1 MFTKIEECISFI
13 ETSKRSSTKTLEH
26 MKKLCEV
33 YGNPQ
38 EGLNYIHVAGT
49 NGKGSVVSYLR
60 EILYNAKL
68 NVGTFTSPYI
78 ECFNERITFNK
89 KFIPDELIIKYT
101 NEIIN
106 KYDYLKENNIELPSF
121 FALCTL
127 ICFMYFRDVKPDVV
141 ILEVGIGGLLDS
153 TNVITPLISIISNVS
168 YDHMS
173 ILGNTIEEIATNKLG
188 IVKENVPLVTI
199 NNPLINNLIIET
211 CEKNNSKLILV
222 DQNDIKNIN
231 LKIGSSKFDY
241 KKYKNINIKMSGL
254 HQTENASLVIE
265 AINLLKDK
273 FLLTDDNI
281 YQGLFNTFWPGRL
294 EVIRDNPYII
304 LDGAHN
310 IDGITRLHD
319 FIKTIKKD
327 FNEIVLVLAIS
338 SNKETQKMI
347 LEIEQDVEKI
357 IFTSFS
363 YKRSED
369 YNILF
374 EYSNHYKKEKCEN
387 IDELINR
394 SKQNKD
400 EKIAWIFSGS
410 LYFVSELRKRF

>member
-89 KFIPDELIIKYT
+89 QFIPDELIIKYT

>member
-1 MFTKIEECISFI
+1 
-13 ETSKRSSTKTLEH
+13 
-26 MKKLCEV
+26 
-33 YGNPQ
+33 
-38 EGLNYIHVAGT
+38 
-49 NGKGSVVSYLR
+49 
-60 EILYNAKL
+60 
-68 NVGTFTSPYI
+68 
-78 ECFNERITFNK
+78 
-89 KFIPDELIIKYT
+89 
-101 NEIIN
+101 
-106 KYDYLKENNIELPSF
+106 
-121 FALCTL
+121 
-127 ICFMYFRDVKPDVV
+127 
-141 ILEVGIGGLLDS
+141 
-153 TNVITPLISIISNVS
+153 
-168 YDHMS
+168 
-173 ILGNTIEEIATNKLG
+173 
-188 IVKENVPLVTI
+188 
-199 NNPLINNLIIET
+199 
-211 CEKNNSKLILV
+211 
-222 DQNDIKNIN
+222 
-231 LKIGSSKFDY
+231 
-241 KKYKNINIKMSGL
+241 MSGL

-273 FLLTDDNI
+273 FLFTDDNI

-400 EKIAWIFSGS
+400 EKVAWIFSGS

>member
-1 MFTKIEECISFI
+1 MFTKIEDCISFI

-26 MKKLCEV
+26 MKKLCEI

-89 KFIPDELIIKYT
+89 QFIPDELIIKYT

-374 EYSNHYKKEKCEN
+374 EYSNHYNKEKCEN

>member
-26 MKKLCEV
+26 MKKLCEI

-89 KFIPDELIIKYT
+89 QFIPDELIIKYT

-173 ILGNTIEEIATNKLG
+173 ILGDTIEEIAINKMERERNFG
-188 IVKENVPLVTI
+188 SVFAGWTQRNRKNVFG
-199 NNPLINNLIIET
+199 N
-211 CEKNNSKLILV
+211 
-222 DQNDIKNIN
+222 
-231 LKIGSSKFDY
+231 
-241 KKYKNINIKMSGL
+241 
-254 HQTENASLVIE
+254 
-265 AINLLKDK
+265 
-273 FLLTDDNI
+273 
-281 YQGLFNTFWPGRL
+281 
-294 EVIRDNPYII
+294 
-304 LDGAHN
+304 
-310 IDGITRLHD
+310 
-319 FIKTIKKD
+319 
-327 FNEIVLVLAIS
+327 
-338 SNKETQKMI
+338 
-347 LEIEQDVEKI
+347 
-357 IFTSFS
+357 
-363 YKRSED
+363 
-369 YNILF
+369 
-374 EYSNHYKKEKCEN
+374 
-387 IDELINR
+387 
-394 SKQNKD
+394 
-400 EKIAWIFSGS
+400 
-410 LYFVSELRKRF
+410 

>member
-26 MKKLCEV
+26 MKKLCEI

-89 KFIPDELIIKYT
+89 QFIPDELIIKYT

-173 ILGNTIEEIATNKLG
+173 ILGDTIEEIAINKLG

-211 CEKNNSKLILV
+211 CKKNNSKLILV
-222 DQNDIKNIN
+222 DQNDIKNVS

-241 KKYKNINIKMSGL
+241 KNYKNIVLKMSGL

-273 FLLTDDNI
+273 FLLNDENI
-281 YQGLFNTFWPGRL
+281 YQGLLNTFWPGRL
-294 EVIRDNPYII
+294 EIIRDNPYII

-327 FNEIVLVLAIS
+327 FDEIVLVMAIS

-369 YNILF
+369 YNVLY
-374 EYSNHYKKEKCEN
+374 EYSKHNKKEKCED
-387 IDELINR
+387 IDDLINR
-394 SKQNKD
+394 SKQNNN